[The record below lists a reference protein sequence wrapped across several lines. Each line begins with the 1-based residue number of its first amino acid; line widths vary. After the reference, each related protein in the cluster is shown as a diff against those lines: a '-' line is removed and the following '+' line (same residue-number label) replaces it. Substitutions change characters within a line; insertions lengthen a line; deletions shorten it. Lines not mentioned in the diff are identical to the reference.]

1 MLGMADNHMWNM
13 RGICVAYREFFI
25 MPNTFVN
32 LVNHL
37 DIKDEDKREA
47 TLTVDPYSY
56 KVSSK

>member
-1 MLGMADNHMWNM
+1 M
-13 RGICVAYREFFI
+13 AYREFFI

-32 LVNHL
+32 FVNHL